1 MKKRVLGLILMLVM
15 ALTFVPATVF
25 AADFTGWTELDNTTT
40 KLTGGKYYLKNDLTL
55 SSTLLI
61 YGLNQDSTVMLDLNG
76 HILKMTGS
84 GPVIQV

>member
-40 KLTGGKYYLKNDLTL
+40 KLTGGKY
-55 SSTLLI
+55 
-61 YGLNQDSTVMLDLNG
+61 
-76 HILKMTGS
+76 
-84 GPVIQV
+84 